1 MCSLTFGPFWQ
12 SIPLHATL
20 DQIYSLSRT
29 QERSLLGVLA
39 QIPGQL
45 VPSVRRLDR
54 FSQTVRQ
61 IRSVLGQAVQ
71 VSQIGRLVSE
81 LSLEG
86 VSFEMRYGLGEEAD
100 WDVKSGVSSE
110 MHLCIRSACRLTTS
124 VNGRHGR
131 VTSRCPV
138 VKPVSKWIPAAVIL
152 NMADSLDRDDQIQ
165 TSLLGHPDT
174 SESSSIRLIDSTESF
189 IDEERD
195 RVFAVLVLNGCGKG
209 VGSLRDQVII

>member
-1 MCSLTFGPFWQ
+1 M
-12 SIPLHATL
+12 
-20 DQIYSLSRT
+20 
-29 QERSLLGVLA
+29 
-39 QIPGQL
+39 
-45 VPSVRRLDR
+45 
-54 FSQTVRQ
+54 
-61 IRSVLGQAVQ
+61 
-71 VSQIGRLVSE
+71 SE

-100 WDVKSGVSSE
+100 WDGKSGVSSE
-110 MHLCIRSACRLTTS
+110 MHLCIRSECRLTTS